1 MPRAADPVCRVSE
14 VQSGPVLIPAH
25 VVPWGALLYSQQQAQ
40 HRLSLGPGCFPP
52 HCTADWLQPVWVP
65 CPPDPHALQTV
76 LPVAGWGTSC
86 LPEPAGS
93 APLGRGMQRCSVVTV
108 FCIPHREGWV
118 GHKADGACVK
128 LPALV
133 FLFFHP
139 QCPPLKGKVQRILH
153 WAWKEPP
160 APPPSAPPA
169 PDAELALPLP
179 KVLEGIPE
187 REFFVKW
194 AGLSYWH
201 CSWVKEL
208 QVSTGLEQRAR
219 RLPAAQG

>member
-1 MPRAADPVCRVSE
+1 MWPLCSAFHEGRDWWDTKLT
-14 VQSGPVLIPAH
+14 GLVLNS
-25 VVPWGALLYSQQQAQ
+25 LL
-40 HRLSLGPGCFPP
+40 L
-52 HCTADWLQPVWVP
+52 
-65 CPPDPHALQTV
+65 
-76 LPVAGWGTSC
+76 
-86 LPEPAGS
+86 
-93 APLGRGMQRCSVVTV
+93 
-108 FCIPHREGWV
+108 CI
-118 GHKADGACVK
+118 C
-128 LPALV
+128 
-133 FLFFHP
+133 FFHP

-160 APPPSAPPA
+160 APLPSALPA

-208 QVSTGLEQRAR
+208 QVSTGLEQCT
-219 RLPAAQG
+219 PATPGGPVGDMALSCCSWSSTTP